1 MTFAHLPPLL
11 AEGLVRTTFE
21 WGRIQSNGDWI
32 LPIAAFV
39 GLMVFARWMIR
50 RDAAELHPVLGW
62 LLTLL
67 RTLTLFGLLILY
79 LQPQWRSER
88 ETVRNSRAMLLIDT
102 SLSMGLTDAESVGR
116 AVPDMN
122 GQPPRR
128 QAQPDLRTAPDS
140 RTSRIAQVASALA
153 ETDFLERIRRKH
165 DVVVWQF
172 NEGLDRDSVRSFEK
186 LETDP
191 PAAAAEDADAPD
203 EPPFD
208 WHDFLKPRGSET
220 RLGLALRQLLSE
232 ESGTRPAGLIVISDG
247 GQNAGI
253 APEAAIAAAS
263 KAGIPIFTIGIGSPD
278 RPSNVRVSDLIAPAR
293 AYPGD
298 RYAVVGYLQSQR
310 MAGREVEVELLSRE
324 ADASE
329 DRSAAGTGTVVDVKR
344 VTLGADGEAVPVE
357 FELTPKDSGRR
368 ILCLRVRDVAQ
379 DRNPGD
385 NFREVDIEIVD
396 RKNRVL
402 ILAGGPMREYRF
414 VRNQLDRDR
423 TTTIDVLLQTA
434 QPGISQDAD
443 RLLDDFPTTREEMFD
458 YDCVLAFDPDW
469 QSLSPVQIDLLEEW
483 VAGQGGGLIA
493 VAGPVFAG
501 RTIGGW
507 IEDPSMKKVRALYPV
522 EFFRRFSSAEAGLY
536 SAEDAQPLDF
546 TREGYEADY
555 LWLDDT
561 ATAGRQA
568 WAAFAGVYGF
578 CPVRGPKPG
587 ATVLAYFSDPRVG
600 HAGKQPVYF
609 AEQFYGSGRVFF
621 IGSGEMWRLRK
632 VDETYFEQLYTKLI
646 RHVSQGRLLRGS
658 SRGVLLVGQ
667 DRYLLGNSVEVRTQL
682 TDVRLD
688 PLDLP
693 QVALQVIHPDGVMQ
707 SVALLVDPT
716 RPGTYAGRFSVLKE
730 GAYRLEL
737 PIPDSDDERLSRR
750 IQVKVPDL
758 ERENPQRNDALLS
771 KIAAG
776 TGGKYYVGMAEAAA
790 QPETAAG
797 DDSLASLLKD
807 QTRTE
812 IVPLA
817 PNAEWEQTWLKWMMY
832 TLCGL
837 LCFEWF
843 VRRLAKLA

>member
-1 MTFAHLPPLL
+1 MTFAHPPLLL
-11 AEGLVRTTFE
+11 AEGLVRETFG
-21 WGRIQSNGDWI
+21 WGRIQSNSDWI
-32 LPIAAFV
+32 LPIAACV
-39 GLMVFARWMIR
+39 GLMVFARWMIQ
-50 RDAAELHPVLGW
+50 RDAADLPAVLGW

-67 RTLTLFGLLILY
+67 RTVTLFGLLILY
-79 LQPQWRSER
+79 LQPQWRSEQ
-88 ETVRNSRAMLLIDT
+88 ETVRNSRAMLLVDT
-102 SLSMGLTDAESVGR
+102 SLSMGLTDAESSAAGS
-116 AVPDMN
+116 PSP
-122 GQPPRR
+122 G
-128 QAQPDLRTAPDS
+128 S
-140 RTSRIAQVASALA
+140 HTSRIAEVASALA
-153 ETDFLERIRRKH
+153 ETDFLEQIRRKH
-165 DVVVWQF
+165 DVIVWQF

-186 LETDP
+186 LSVGQAVPDTNKQPPRGQAQPDLRTDNTDATGE
-191 PAAAAEDADAPD
+191 PA
-203 EPPFD
+203 FD
-208 WHDFLKPRGSET
+208 WHEFLKLRGSET
-220 RLGLALRQLLSE
+220 RLGFALRQLLSE
-232 ESGTRPAGLIVISDG
+232 ENETPPAGVIVISDG

-263 KAGIPIFTIGIGSPD
+263 KAGIPLFTIGIGSPD

-298 RYAVVGYLQSQR
+298 RYAVTGYVQSQK
-310 MAGREVEVELLSRE
+310 MAGREIDVELLSRE
-324 ADASE
+324 ADATD
-329 DRSAAGTGTVVDVKR
+329 DRSPPGTGTVVAVR
-344 VTLGADGEAVPVE
+344 RITLGTDGEVVPVE
-357 FELTPKDSGRR
+357 FELTPKESGHR
-368 ILCLRVRDVAQ
+368 ILCFRVRDVAQ

-385 NFREVDIEIVD
+385 NFREVDITIVD

-414 VRNQLDRDR
+414 VRNQLNRDR

-434 QPGISQDAD
+434 LPGFSQDAD
-443 RLLDDFPTTREEMFD
+443 RLLDDFPVTREEMFE

-469 QSLSPVQIDLLEEW
+469 QALTPVQIDLLEEW

-501 RTIGGW
+501 KTIGGW
-507 IEDPSMKKVRALYPV
+507 IEDQGMAKVRALYPV
-522 EFFRRFSSAEAGLY
+522 EFFRRISSAEGGMY
-536 SAEDAQPLDF
+536 FTEDPQPLDF
-546 TREGYEADY
+546 TREGYEAEF

-568 WAAFAGVYGF
+568 WAGFAGVYSF

-587 ATVLAYFSDPRVG
+587 ATVLAHFSDPRVG
-600 HAGKQPVYF
+600 RAGKQPVYF

-621 IGSGEMWRLRK
+621 LGSGEMWRLRK

-667 DRYLLGNSVEVRTQL
+667 DRYLLGSSVEVRTQL

-707 SVALLVDPT
+707 SVALLIDPT

-758 ERENPQRNDALLS
+758 EREN
-771 KIAAG
+771 
-776 TGGKYYVGMAEAAA
+776 
-790 QPETAAG
+790 
-797 DDSLASLLKD
+797 
-807 QTRTE
+807 
-812 IVPLA
+812 
-817 PNAEWEQTWLKWMMY
+817 
-832 TLCGL
+832 
-837 LCFEWF
+837 
-843 VRRLAKLA
+843 